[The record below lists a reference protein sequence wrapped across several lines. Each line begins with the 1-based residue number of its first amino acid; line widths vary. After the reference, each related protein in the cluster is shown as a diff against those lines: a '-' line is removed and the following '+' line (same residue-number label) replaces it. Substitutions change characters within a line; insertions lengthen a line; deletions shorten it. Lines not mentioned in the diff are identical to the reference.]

1 MMSRIT
7 MAFWVTEFSILFRK
21 SLFVRKKENF
31 CSPKCSLLEVTWLE
45 FWEVMIRNTF
55 LPTFIPNRNR
65 SHRKVILRS
74 GTPWKADIKDRRDRE
89 FLSVLSM
96 FRKVL

>member
-21 SLFVRKKENF
+21 SLFVRKKGNF
-31 CSPKCSLLEVTWLE
+31 YSPRCSLLEATWPE

-55 LPTFIPNRNR
+55 SQIFIPNRNR
-65 SHRKVILRS
+65 WHHKAISRS
-74 GTPWKADIKDRRDRE
+74 RTPWKADIKDRRDRE